1 MSHKD
6 ELTERARVLQSEI
19 QEINRNFEL
28 KKEEFLKVQGALEML
43 QILENEKGS
52 KETWRTNNQE
62 VKS

>member
-1 MSHKD
+1 MSHKE
-6 ELTERARVLQSEI
+6 ELTERSNQLQVEI
-19 QEINRNFEL
+19 QELSKNFEL

-52 KETWRTNNQE
+52 KETWRINYQE

>member
-6 ELTERARVLQSEI
+6 ELTERARVLQIEI
-19 QEINRNFEL
+19 QELNKTFEI

-52 KETWRTNNQE
+52 KETWRTNY
-62 VKS
+62 